1 MITIL
6 TYPDNSSTHYIDPDY
21 IGNDS
26 SGFQKRIKEFRDGN
40 YLPLNTS
47 AGPDNVDGLMEHISM
62 FKYFLKYKSYSGNIA
77 IWDIYQT
84 PMIRGTV
91 NSSGEITAVNIIS
104 YGNQQFRKRTG
115 ESTYVNSIRIKPGK
129 HWRAGTSGEQT
140 NTTDADVQISQD
152 SNGRINNI
160 ALGTEHGAGYGPAG
174 YVMFEI
180 EQGAADTYPATP
192 TALEAAETWDT
203 DDGWTSGSEDT
214 TKLWPTVV
222 APESAEVKYD
232 QPASI
237 TRSQTG
243 KKYVKNAGFTKWGIE
258 LSYPPMSADQFKQFH
273 AVVQAARGQ
282 TTPFLLKLNP
292 NGKSIVWKNLNSGNS
307 ADNLRLREDVDVSVE
322 NQVILLEGLEVGD
335 TLNSGDVIIGQN
347 GDNNG
352 EINTIIST
360 ADANVFGEAKVRL
373 AYGIRTD
380 QDAGDPWS
388 TAPDEVIVS
397 LTDNEF
403 DYTVGLDGLY
413 RMTVTMELDE
423 WK

>member
-1 MITIL
+1 MLTIL
-6 TYPDNSSTHYIDPDY
+6 EYPSGTSPFIDTDY
-21 IGNDS
+21 IGDNN
-26 SGFQKRIKEFRDGN
+26 SGFQGRIKSLRDGN
-40 YLPLNTS
+40 YQTLNSGTPPAS
-47 AGPDNVDGLMEHISM
+47 VDSMMENISR
-62 FKYFLKYKSYSGNIA
+62 FKYYLKHNSYSNNISIYD
-77 IWDIYQT
+77 IWYL

-91 NSSGEITAVNIIS
+91 NSSGVITAVDIIT
-104 YGNQQFRKRTG
+104 YGNQRFRQQTG
-115 ESTYVNSIRIKPGK
+115 SSSFTGSARIK
-129 HWRAGTSGEQT
+129 A
-140 NTTDADVQISQD
+140 
-152 SNGRINNI
+152 NGRFWKEGVATVSTTGSVANI
-160 ALGTEHGAGYGPAG
+160 SISAGSDGYIDSVSLNSGGSGYGSAG

-180 EQGAADTYPATP
+180 EQAAADTYPATP
-192 TALEAAETWDT
+192 TALEAADTWDT
-203 DDGWTSGSEDT
+203 DNGWTNGSEDT
-214 TKLWPTVV
+214 IKVWPTVV
-222 APESAEVKYD
+222 GPTSAEVKYD

-243 KKYVKNAGFTKWGIE
+243 KKYVKSAGFTKWGIE
-258 LSYPPMSADQFKQFH
+258 LSYPPMTADQFKQFH
-273 AVVQAARGQ
+273 SVVQAARGQ

-292 NGKSIVWKNLNSGNS
+292 NGKSIIWKNLNSNNS
-307 ADNLRLREDVDVSVE
+307 ANNLRLKDDVDVSVE

-335 TLNSGDVIIGQN
+335 TLNKGDVIIGQN

-373 AYGIRTD
+373 AYGIRAD
-380 QDAGDPWS
+380 QSTGDPWS

-403 DYTVGLDGLY
+403 DYTVGVDGLY